1 MDKKE
6 FLWRLMDGLS
16 GLPMEDID
24 RSLDYYSEMID
35 DRMEDGLSE
44 EEAVAALGP
53 VGEICSQ
60 ILAETPLSRLVKE
73 AVRPKRKLRVWE
85 IILLVLGSPM
95 WVPLMA
101 AALIV
106 VVSVYLSIWAV
117 LLSLYAADLAVAVA
131 GLVGVVTMFR
141 VLSIGQIAEGILF
154 LGGGMVCIGL
164 AILLFFGF
172 NQLTKGLVW
181 VTKRGLLALKGCFVR
196 KEAAA

>member
-16 GLPMEDID
+16 GLPMDDID

-73 AVRPKRKLRVWE
+73 AVRPKRKLRAWE
-85 IILLVLGSPM
+85 IILLVLGSPV
-95 WVPLMA
+95 WVPLVA
-101 AALIV
+101 AAVIV
-106 VVSVYLSIWAV
+106 VASVYLSVWAV
-117 LLSLYAADLAVAVA
+117 LLSLYAADLAVAVTGLA
-131 GLVGVVTMFR
+131 GGVALVRM
-141 VLSIGQIAEGILF
+141 LMAGQTAEGILF
-154 LGGGMVCIGL
+154 LGAGLVCIGL
-164 AILLFFGF
+164 AILLFFGM

-181 VTKRGLLALKGCFVR
+181 VTKRALLALKNSFVR
-196 KEAAA
+196 KGAAA